1 MSPHARRYLTAL
13 AVVVVLGGAAEGVRL
28 TRTREAQYR
37 PDFAAVPLRIGDY
50 QGRDLPVDESIYRY
64 LAAGGML
71 EREYEGPAGAV
82 RLTILYAAD
91 WRSVHS
97 PTGCYPA
104 TGWEVLED
112 RAVDFPAPAGSG
124 SAEPLHARLL
134 RVRKG
139 EQERLAVFSFA
150 YAGGTTADWAQMTI
164 RVALGRRGAGGLV
177 FTLSTPSDPEA
188 LARLGQIYAAA
199 YPAAIRFWEE
209 GK

>member
-1 MSPHARRYLTAL
+1 VSPDARRYLTAL
-13 AVVVVLGGAAEGVRL
+13 AVVLVLGGAGEALRL
-28 TRTREAQYR
+28 SRPREAHYQ

-50 QGRDLPVDESIYRY
+50 QGRDLPVSESIYRF

-82 RLTILYAAD
+82 RLTIIYAAD

-104 TGWEVLED
+104 VGWEVLED
-112 RAVDFPAPAGSG
+112 RPVDFLAPGGA

-139 EQERLAVFSFA
+139 DQERLAAFSFA
-150 YAGGTTADWAQMTI
+150 YQGGTTADWALMTL
-164 RVALGRRGAGGLV
+164 RVALGPRGAGGLV
-177 FTLSTPSDPEA
+177 FTLSTPNDPGA
-188 LARLGQIYAAA
+188 LARLGEIYAAA
-199 YPAAIRFWEE
+199 YPAAIGFWNQ